1 MVEQEH
7 DSLVLCLFVH
17 AQVINCCKFLTTLVA
32 HAQWMRM
39 RWGWLNRSLR
49 AWWSLLSGWTQL
61 YLLWPSQASLYR
73 RPIHQ
78 HPFFSL
84 QQPAF
89 HLSLQY
95 ILAKQWVLP
104 SSVFL
109 LCCVLACVATCHSR
123 GKPPILCLTPLDFPP
138 PWDSHA
144 ARRKGNNIVG
154 SSISSAFSF
163 RGVFDTGAGQHIFL
177 KPRGR
182 PG

>member
-17 AQVINCCKFLTTLVA
+17 AQVISSCKFLTTLVA
-32 HAQWMRM
+32 HSQWMRMRM

-95 ILAKQWVLP
+95 ILAKQWVCLRLCFCFAVFSLVLQRQRKTTDIVFNP
-104 SSVFL
+104 AGLSSSLGFTR
-109 LCCVLACVATCHSR
+109 CQE
-123 GKPPILCLTPLDFPP
+123 K
-138 PWDSHA
+138 
-144 ARRKGNNIVG
+144 RK
-154 SSISSAFSF
+154 
-163 RGVFDTGAGQHIFL
+163 QY
-177 KPRGR
+177 
-182 PG
+182 